1 MDEMKTATV
10 IEEASVGDLRSS
22 LDRAEFTVHEL
33 VQSCLDRIEAMDRRG
48 VALHAVIETNPDAL
62 AIADEMDAELR
73 DGRSRGLLHGIPVLL
88 KDNIATA
95 DRMQTTAGSLALE
108 GATPRH
114 DAFIVSRLRDAGA
127 VILGKANLSEWANI
141 RDGLASSGWSARGGQ
156 TLNPYQLDRTASGSS
171 SGSAVAVAASYVP
184 LAVGTE
190 TNGSICS
197 PSGTCGIVGIK
208 PTVGLVSRSGIIPI
222 TQLQD
227 TAGPMTRNVTDAAI
241 LLNALAGFDPDE
253 PAQRAEPLPGDPRYP
268 ARPEGGLPRI
278 DYTQALDRDGL
289 RGARIG
295 VWREPL
301 SRSDATMQVFD
312 CALDALREAGAE
324 LVHDVHIPS
333 TDAMR
338 QGRQILNVMLWN
350 LKADIGAYLQ
360 RNIDPSFPIQCLADI
375 VAFNREHAHQEMP
388 WFGQDIFE
396 MALDKGSLDDPDYL
410 EMVATV
416 QRWGREEGI
425 DAVLEEHRLDA
436 IVSPANGPASRID
449 LVNGDRH
456 VGGSS
461 TPSAIAGYPI
471 VTVPAGYYAGLPIG
485 LNFMAGAYSEEMLI
499 RLAYSFEQATGA
511 RRPPT
516 YASPGVLPPEPARTA

>member
-1 MDEMKTATV
+1 M
-10 IEEASVGDLRSS
+10 IEEASVGDLRAG
-22 LDRAEFTVHEL
+22 LDGAGFTVREL
-33 VQSCLDRIEAMDRRG
+33 VQACLDRIATMDRQG
-48 VALHAVIETNPDAL
+48 FALHAVIETNPDAL
-62 AIADEMDAELR
+62 AIADELDAELR

-95 DRMQTTAGSLALE
+95 DRMQTTAGSHALE
-108 GATPRH
+108 GARPRH
-114 DAFIVSRLRDAGA
+114 DAFIAARLREAGA
-127 VILGKANLSEWANI
+127 VFLGKANLSEWANI
-141 RDGLASSGWSARGGQ
+141 RSGLSSSGWSARGGQ
-156 TLNPYQLDRTASGSS
+156 TLNPYQLDRTPSGSS
-171 SGSAVAVAASYVP
+171 SGSAVAVAAGYVP

-197 PSGTCGIVGIK
+197 PAGTCGVVGIK

-222 TQLQD
+222 THLQD

-241 LLNALAGFDPDE
+241 MLNALAGFDPDE
-253 PAQRAEPLPGDPRYP
+253 PAQRAEPAPGAPSFPPLP
-268 ARPEGGLPRI
+268 AGGLPRV
-278 DYTQALDRDGL
+278 DYTLALDVDGL

-301 SRSDATMQVFD
+301 ERSDATMEVFD
-312 CALDALREAGAE
+312 RALHALREAGAE
-324 LVHDVHIPS
+324 LVDPVHIPS
-333 TDAMR
+333 TEAMR
-338 QGRQILNVMLWN
+338 KAHQILHVMLWN
-350 LKADIGAYLQ
+350 LKADVGAYL
-360 RNIDPSFPIQCLADI
+360 RDNVDPSFPIQCLADV
-375 VAFNREHAHQEMP
+375 VAFNREHADREMP
-388 WFGQDIFE
+388 WFGQDILE
-396 MALDKGSLDDPDYL
+396 MALNKGSLDDPEYR

-425 DAVLEEHRLDA
+425 DAVLQEHRLDA
-436 IVSPANGPASRID
+436 IISPANGPATRID

-485 LNFMAGAYSEEMLI
+485 INFMGTAYSEETLI
-499 RLAYSFEQATGA
+499 RLAYSFEQATQA

-516 YASPGVLPPEPARTA
+516 YAAPGVLPPEPASFM